1 VDAIGRLPLWVRG
14 AGKPYVFHGIHVC
27 PALIC
32 NADGRAPQ
40 LRDHES
46 IGGPSSLRRHAGMP
60 GLART
65 SRTKPLSIRLVA
77 SFSCHSLDA
86 VPWGEASH
94 QPNPVPTL
102 RRRVLAK
109 RATAMV
115 RGLKILLTF
124 GYAENAFN
132 HNGRFFPGS
141 SCWV

>member
-1 VDAIGRLPLWVRG
+1 MTPGAAYLLPQARIRARRGPNGR
-14 AGKPYVFHGIHVC
+14 
-27 PALIC
+27 
-32 NADGRAPQ
+32 
-40 LRDHES
+40 
-46 IGGPSSLRRHAGMP
+46 RRP
-60 GLART
+60 R
-65 SRTKPLSIRLVA
+65 P
-77 SFSCHSLDA
+77 C
-86 VPWGEASH
+86 EASH

-132 HNGRFFPGS
+132 HNGRFLPGS